1 MELGDWLRSLGL
13 EKLLRHEPAEALPSP
28 LEARMGLAAV

>member
-1 MELGDWLRSLGL
+1 MDLGHDGAPPQLQELQ
-13 EKLLRHEPAEALPSP
+13 LLLSP